1 MKWQIDTVNENQKK
15 YMNKDIK
22 RDRLSRSSLQD
33 VGIEGILMAL
43 SPLPLMLATLTSRT
57 DLSVLHLDIF
67 ISGMDYFSSASSSLW
82 NSQPSYL
89 TTVLSASIL
98 TFISAFLI
106 LRRPLMGQ
114 ICAGLALTGS
124 SFAVMPY
131 LVTDPFAAL
140 IGAIVII
147 GAGFY
152 LLDFKVK
159 TEYHKNSTPQERS
172 LQRVRYS
179 IITIPLLAV
188 LKFMMERDPTT
199 DQLLDGALTLSAI
212 IVQLIFFHCA
222 LKQPRRVTVVIWST
236 LSITLISTLAILF
249 YKGYDVSIAILISA
263 LITISILP
271 PSEAVQPRYDQW
283 WEMFLNHPARMLLT
297 TFMVLCI
304 LGTTLLILPVS
315 AAHNTINIVDAAFTS
330 VSAVCVTGL
339 IVVDTPK
346 EFSVTGQIFILI
358 LIQLG
363 GLGIMSITTVGM
375 HAMGRRLTLRHER
388 LLTNMT
394 DTDHKDL
401 IRSLITILKFTF
413 TAEAI
418 GALILSL
425 LFYQTGDAVGQAIWR
440 GGFTAVSAFCNA
452 GFALQSDNLIPYNG
466 RPLILHTVALLIIFG
481 GIAPATSILV
491 PRWISGKPI
500 PVAAHVAL
508 ITTAILLIAGA
519 LLILVFDWNG
529 VLLNFSVA
537 DKIHNAWFQSVTLRT
552 AGFNSVDI
560 AGVTSPTFLLMIC
573 LMFIGGS
580 PGGTAGG
587 VKTTTAGILAMT
599 FWANITNNKSVVI
612 LNRRVQSRIIYR
624 AVTIVVSAVVTW
636 MAMVLMVEVTQQIP
650 ASDIIFEVT
659 SALGTVGLS
668 TGATMHLDEIGKI
681 IIMTTMFVGRIGPVT
696 IFMLLSEERNTHKN
710 PSRYQNAKI
719 SLT

>member
-1 MKWQIDTVNENQKK
+1 
-15 YMNKDIK
+15 MNKDTK

-57 DLSVLHLDIF
+57 DLSALHLNIF
-67 ISGMDYFSSASSSLW
+67 ISGMDYFSSASSSLL
-82 NSQPSYL
+82 NSQPFYL
-89 TTVLSASIL
+89 ITVLPASIL

-131 LVTDPFAAL
+131 LVTDPFIAL
-140 IGAIVII
+140 IGAIAII
-147 GAGFY
+147 SAGFY
-152 LLDFKVK
+152 LVDFKVR
-159 TEYHKNSTPQERS
+159 TRYQRNSTPHERS
-172 LQRVRYS
+172 LQRVRCG
-179 IITIPLLAV
+179 IITIPMLAI

-199 DQLLDGALTLSAI
+199 DLMLNGAVTLSAI
-212 IVQLIFFHCA
+212 IVQLLFLHCA
-222 LKQPRRVTVVIWST
+222 LKQKRRAVSVIWSV
-236 LSITLISTLAILF
+236 LSITLMITMTTLF
-249 YKGYDVSIAILISA
+249 YKGYDLSITILISA
-263 LITISILP
+263 LITILVLP
-271 PSEAVQPRYDQW
+271 PSEAVQTSYDQW

-297 TFMVLCI
+297 TFMVLSI

-346 EFSVTGQIFILI
+346 EFSVTGQIFILL

-413 TAEAI
+413 KAEAI
-418 GALILSL
+418 GALLLSL
-425 LFYQTGDAVGQAIWR
+425 LFYQTGDSVGQSIWR

-452 GFALQSDNLIPYNG
+452 GFALQSDNLIPYNNH
-466 RPLILHTVALLIIFG
+466 PLILHTVALLIISG
-481 GIAPATSILV
+481 GIAPATTLLI
-491 PRWISGKPI
+491 PKWISGNPI
-500 PVAAHVAL
+500 PVASYIAL
-508 ITTAILLIAGA
+508 ITTAILLVSGT
-519 LLILVFDWNG
+519 LFILVFDWNG

-560 AGVTSPTFLLMIC
+560 AGVAPPTLLVMIC
-573 LMFIGGS
+573 FMFIGGS

-587 VKTTTAGILAMT
+587 VKTTTVGILAMT
-599 FWANITNNKSVVI
+599 FWTNITNNKSVVI
-612 LNRRVQSRIIYR
+612 RNRRVQSRIIYR
-624 AVTIVVSAVVTW
+624 AVTIVVSAVVTLLV
-636 MAMVLMVEVTQQIP
+636 MVLMVEVTQQIP
-650 ASDIIFEVT
+650 ASDVIFEVT

-681 IIMTTMFVGRIGPVT
+681 IIMITMFVGRIGSVT